1 MKKKIFVM
9 GKVYDLGTQ
18 GVNEV
23 EKLVQADLDKIFN
36 SGGVKI
42 KLREVSGKTLEL
54 TFLRKYR
61 KGEIDWLNYDPKLIY
76 NIDANII
83 TGHSF
88 NGFKVPDYWGGVPY
102 GYPFFMP
109 KREFMKCY
117 RNSAVMLGA
126 DQIEKVKITALPEK
140 IVRDSCLLSLF
151 FVFIKVLRNIKLSTN
166 IPWQIANP

>member
-18 GVNEV
+18 GVNMIEN
-23 EKLVQADLDKIFN
+23 EVQADLDKIFN

-61 KGEIDWLNYDPKLIY
+61 EGEIDWLNYDSKQIY

-88 NGFKVPDYWGGVPY
+88 NGFRIPDYWGGVPF
-102 GYPFFMP
+102 GYTFFMP
-109 KREFMKCY
+109 KREFIGSYK
-117 RNSAVMLGA
+117 NSAVLLGA
-126 DQIEKVKITALPEK
+126 DQIERVKITAQPEK
-140 IVRDSCLLSLF
+140 VVMRLTF
-151 FVFIKVLRNIKLSTN
+151 
-166 IPWQIANP
+166 

>member
-9 GKVYDLGTQ
+9 GKGYDLGTL

-23 EKLVQADLDKIFN
+23 ENEVQADLDKVFN
-36 SGGVKI
+36 AGGVKFL
-42 KLREVSGKTLEL
+42 LREVSGKTLEL

-61 KGEIDWLNYDPKLIY
+61 EREIDWLNYDPKMIY

-88 NGFKVPDYWGGVPY
+88 NNFRVPDYWGGVPF

-109 KREFMKCY
+109 KREFIGCY

-126 DQIEKVKITALPEK
+126 DQVEKVKITVQPEK
-140 IVRDSCLLSLF
+140 IVMRLTF
-151 FVFIKVLRNIKLSTN
+151 
-166 IPWQIANP
+166 

>member
-9 GKVYDLGTQ
+9 GNVYDLSTQ
-18 GVNEV
+18 SVNMIEN
-23 EKLVQADLDKIFN
+23 EVQADLDKVFN
-36 SGGVKI
+36 AGGVRFRLK
-42 KLREVSGKTLEL
+42 EVSGKTLEL

-61 KGEIDWLNYDPKLIY
+61 VGEIDWLNYDPKLIY

-88 NGFKVPDYWGGVPY
+88 NGFRIPDYWGGVPY

-109 KREFMKCY
+109 KREFIGCY

-126 DQIEKVKITALPEK
+126 DQVKKVKITAQPEK
-140 IVRDSCLLSLF
+140 V
-151 FVFIKVLRNIKLSTN
+151 VMKLMF
-166 IPWQIANP
+166 